1 MLQILIMVRT
11 YERKT
16 DRGDID
22 ENNVR
27 LAIKD
32 VIKNKKSIRQ
42 AAQEYGLKK
51 SMLFKRIKIA
61 KENNSNSYDGD
72 DSGLSEDDG
81 NDIVSSRVKD
91 KFKFNGR
98 QIFTDPEE
106 IQLCKYLCKSADI
119 HYGLTYLQARELA
132 FQYANHLNI
141 KYPEAWNQKRCAGID
156 WMKSFMKRHKD
167 LSLRK
172 PENTSLS
179 RATSFNKH
187 NVLEFFR
194 NYQNVMDRHH
204 FKPHRIY
211 NIDETGLTTVLQ
223 APKIIAQCG
232 KKQVGQIVSAE
243 RGELVTLCGIINAA
257 GCSIPPAFVFPRVR
271 FKDQFLVGAPTGSL
285 GLATRSGW
293 MTKELF
299 PLVLRHIKEYSHCS
313 KDDPILLLMDN
324 HCSHISIETISYAKD
339 NGIVVL
345 TFPPHCSHK
354 LQPLDVAV
362 YGPFKAAA
370 KVFLSDWMRTNPGK
384 PATIYEMAQIAAKA
398 HQQSFTPKNIS
409 SAFSKTGIW
418 PVNSQIFT
426 EEDYCC
432 SYVTDRSSIPES
444 ESLPDVETLHSDD
457 FKYPEARTPELQ
469 TAEGITSQAPGE
481 SVEPNSVTP
490 STSKHI
496 GQTLDSSKVTPSVEE
511 IRPLPKAMPRKNLQK
526 RTKSKSRIY
535 TDTPEKIQLEEQYAA
550 KKQKTV
556 KADKVKAV
564 KRKVMLA
571 KEDTS
576 DTDEG
581 AVFKSDQDND
591 GLTDEDPEPSLLCDD
606 EKLKIDDYVLVKL
619 AHKTRF
625 KFYVGCIQAVYG
637 QSDFDIK
644 FLRKKHGGS
653 FVYPEVEDLSQ
664 IERNEIVSK
673 LPIPV
678 SVPGTARTAG
688 YLSFNVDFSLY
699 DVQ

>member
-1 MLQILIMVRT
+1 MVRT
-11 YERKT
+11 YKRKT
-16 DRGDID
+16 DRSNID
-22 ENNVR
+22 ENTVK

-32 VIKNKKSIRQ
+32 VIKNKKPIRQ

-61 KENNSNSYDGD
+61 KENNFNANDGD
-72 DSGLSEDDG
+72 DSGLSDDDG
-81 NDIVSSRVKD
+81 NYIVSTRVNE

-132 FQYANHLNI
+132 FQYANHLNK
-141 KYPEAWNQKRCAGID
+141 KYPETWDEKRSAGID

-187 NVLEFFR
+187 NVQEFFG

-223 APKIIAQCG
+223 TPKVIAQSG

-257 GCSIPPAFVFPRVR
+257 GCSIPPALVFPRVR
-271 FKDQFLVGAPTGSL
+271 FKDQFLMGAPTGSL

-293 MTKELF
+293 MTAELF
-299 PLVLRHIKEYSHCS
+299 PLVLKHIKEYAQCS
-313 KDDPILLLMDN
+313 RDNPILLFMDN
-324 HCSHISIETISYAKD
+324 HCSHISIEAISYAKD

-370 KVFLSDWMRTNPGK
+370 KVFLNDWMRTNPGK
-384 PATIYEMAQIAAKA
+384 PATIYEMAQVAAKA
-398 HQQSFTPKNIS
+398 HQQSFTPKNIT
-409 SAFSKTGIW
+409 SAFEKTGIW

-426 EEDYCC
+426 EEDYYC
-432 SYVTDRSSIPES
+432 SYVTDRISIPES
-444 ESLPDVETLHSDD
+444 ESMPDVNTLNSCDLESAE
-457 FKYPEARTPELQ
+457 PRTPDFQ
-469 TAEGITSQAPGE
+469 TAVVISISSLTPDRSTE
-481 SVEPNSVTP
+481 SDGVTP
-490 STSKHI
+490 STSKAV
-496 GQTLDSSKVTPSVEE
+496 GQELGSNKVIPSLEE
-511 IRPLPKAMPRKNLQK
+511 IRPLPKAEPRKNLQK
-526 RTKSKSRIY
+526 RTKGKSRIY
-535 TDTPEKIQLEEQYAA
+535 TDTPEKTQLEEQYAA

-564 KRKVMLA
+564 KRKVVVS

-576 DTDEG
+576 DSDEG
-581 AVFKSDQDND
+581 AEFKSDEDND
-591 GLTDEDPEPSLLCDD
+591 GLTDEDPEPNLLCDD
-606 EKLKIDDYVLVKL
+606 EETKIGDYVLVKL

-637 QSDFDIK
+637 HSDFDIK

-653 FVYPEVEDLSQ
+653 FFFFPEVEDLSQ
-664 IERNEIVSK
+664 IERNEIISK
-673 LPIPV
+673 LPNPV

-688 YLSFNVDFSLY
+688 YLSFNVDFSFY